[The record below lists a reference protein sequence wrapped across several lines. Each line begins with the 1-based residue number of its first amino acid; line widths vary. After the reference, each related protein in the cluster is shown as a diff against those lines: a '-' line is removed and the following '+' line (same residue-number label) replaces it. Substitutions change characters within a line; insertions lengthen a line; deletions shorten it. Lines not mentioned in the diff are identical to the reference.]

1 MTNALLA
8 EATGLSKN
16 RIDATLREVTPV
28 LDALGQTVP
37 TGAIAVTMTEQLAAI
52 AGRDLTPP

>member
-1 MTNALLA
+1 
-8 EATGLSKN
+8 
-16 RIDATLREVTPV
+16 V

-52 AGRDLTPP
+52 AVQPDSSASPAGAEMVSIAWASAGGGQCGRRIR